1 MDLKQLLTN
10 TTIGIT
16 QKDESPQEIVN
27 EEKNIDVEEDSE
39 AEKEE
44 ASEEASEATLA
55 SEAESD
61 ATASEAESDATASE
75 AESDATA
82 SEEATASESASEAE
96 KEAEDK
102 LDPRFAK
109 PWNKLEKG
117 AKMNRILLFVDS
129 EKIDKDLTNELT
141 KSLKQLLFKGCENGL
156 FNKLTDVTYNEETG
170 IIESFK
176 NLEFN
181 ESSKKYKLK
190 TGSTKNRS
198 VGKSRS
204 NIDRLTKK

>member
-44 ASEEASEATLA
+44 AREEASEATV
-55 SEAESD
+55 
-61 ATASEAESDATASE
+61 ASEAESDATASE

-82 SEEATASESASEAE
+82 SEEATASEAEKEAE
-96 KEAEDK
+96 KEAVDK

-129 EKIDKDLTNELT
+129 EKKDKDLTNELT